1 MICPA
6 THLAVGLPMWV
17 SRSGDGIWQPPIKK
31 TAQNDDRPAWQV
43 AASTASSAANHSLSL
58 SYFILCVCVLLLLL
72 LLHHLTNANRVSGG
86 QKKGKA
92 SQAGRNQGRP
102 RYFSVRNGAAA
113 SHSIPRWMSFL
124 PGLFIFL
131 YWSWRRFF
139 FLFASRC
146 RVSRSHFSNLWR
158 LFVHRLHLL
167 NVMAWIKTGLFVECD
182 AYR

>member
-58 SYFILCVCVLLLLL
+58 SYFILCVCVCCCCCCIIW
-72 LLHHLTNANRVSGG
+72 RMQIEWVEGK
-86 QKKGKA
+86 KKGKA